1 MAPFEAVIEPVQR
14 QLRGFDLGRIAGDGD
29 AVAAAGQPDTQS
41 LFESYEVSVMIA
53 EQLR

>member
-1 MAPFEAVIEPVQR
+1 MAALQAAIETVER
-14 QLRGFDLGRIAGDGD
+14 QLRGLDPGRIAGDGD